1 MTKKTNQIL
10 DNNQL
15 ITQDDFE
22 KFKKRGLIEEIIV
35 FSEIENKIYKKDNTF
50 LFKDLQYIT
59 KDYEEYFIL
68 NFEAFIS
75 SNSKFDILFDSCVF
89 STSATI
95 TNKNIKQKILFN
107 NYRCDRFDFDK
118 CTFENEVQFLGSGGS
133 FNKCTFKD
141 DLGLVARI

>member
-22 KFKKRGLIEEIIV
+22 KFKKIGLIEEIIV

-59 KDYEEYFIL
+59 KDY
-68 NFEAFIS
+68 
-75 SNSKFDILFDSCVF
+75 
-89 STSATI
+89 
-95 TNKNIKQKILFN
+95 
-107 NYRCDRFDFDK
+107 
-118 CTFENEVQFLGSGGS
+118 
-133 FNKCTFKD
+133 
-141 DLGLVARI
+141 